1 MRHIGGQVGTGVM
14 AMVLVLLSGCGYQ
27 SQFSCKGY
35 PESASC
41 RSVSENFDRRFEP
54 SPPSQDLTQ
63 ESHGRNPTGPREGF
77 PPAPPLAGTIDSY
90 LGKPVLV
97 PADVLRV
104 WIAPYQD
111 SKGRLHD
118 SAQLYVV
125 LSEAHFV
132 YGHRQGM
139 RRVPHGARPGADFL
153 PKTSRMVER
162 ASRGKTGGT
171 GAASGTGS
179 GPSPYQDL
187 NLQDESRHSMAQPR
201 VNGVPGAPSGV
212 GPSPMTG
219 TPASPVDP
227 YGFGPNFP

>member
-1 MRHIGGQVGTGVM
+1 MRRIGGEVGTGLM
-14 AMVLVLLSGCGYQ
+14 ATVFILLWGCGYN

-41 RSVSENFDRRFEP
+41 RSVSENFDQRFES

-63 ESHGRNPTGPREGF
+63 DSHSRSSTGSRDGI

-97 PADVLRV
+97 PSEVLRV

-118 SAQLYVV
+118 SAQVYVV

-139 RRVPHGARPGADFL
+139 RSIPRGADFL

-162 ASRGKTGGT
+162 ASRGKT
-171 GAASGTGS
+171 ASGTGS
-179 GPSPYQDL
+179 GPNPYQDL
-187 NLQDESRHSMAQPR
+187 NIQDEIRHSMSQQR
-201 VNGVPGAPSGV
+201 VNGVPG
-212 GPSPMTG
+212 GPSSPGQSPMNG
-219 TPASPVDP
+219 APAPPVDP

>member
-1 MRHIGGQVGTGVM
+1 MKHVGKQVRAGVVGM
-14 AMVLVLLSGCGYQ
+14 ALVLLWGCGYN

-41 RSVSENFDRRFEP
+41 RSVSDNFDRRFEA
-54 SPPSQDLTQ
+54 SPPSQDLMQ
-63 ESHGRNPTGPREGF
+63 EHHSRGSDGSPGGL
-77 PPAPPLAGTIDSY
+77 PPAPPVAGQIESY

-111 SKGRLHD
+111 SKARLHD
-118 SAQLYVV
+118 SAQIYVV

-132 YGHRQGM
+132 YGHRHGM
-139 RRVPHGARPGADFL
+139 RGVPHGARPGTDFL

-162 ASRGKTGGT
+162 AARGKTGVTVSGT
-171 GAASGTGS
+171 GTGS
-179 GPSPYQDL
+179 GPGSYQDL
-187 NLQDESRHSMAQPR
+187 TIQDEIRQSMGQQRAS
-201 VNGVPGAPSGV
+201 GVPGAPSNP
-212 GPSPMTG
+212 GPSPLNG
-219 TPASPVDP
+219 TPPSPVDP

>member
-1 MRHIGGQVGTGVM
+1 MRHIGGQVGSGVM

-63 ESHGRNPTGPREGF
+63 ESDSRSPSGSRHVIQ
-77 PPAPPLAGTIDSY
+77 PAPPLAGTIDSY

-153 PKTSRMVER
+153 PKTLRMVER

-179 GPSPYQDL
+179 GPSPYQDVTI
-187 NLQDESRHSMAQPR
+187 QDESRHSMAQPQ

-212 GPSPMTG
+212 GPSSMTG
-219 TPASPVDP
+219 TPASPVDA